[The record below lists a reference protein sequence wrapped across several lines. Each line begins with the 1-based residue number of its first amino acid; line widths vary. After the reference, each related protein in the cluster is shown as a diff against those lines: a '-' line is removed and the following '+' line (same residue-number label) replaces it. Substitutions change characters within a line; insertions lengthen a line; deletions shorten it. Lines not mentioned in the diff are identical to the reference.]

1 LDGDTKIDLAVT
13 NYYGESTTFFRN
25 MGSGM
30 FVDHSEAIGMS
41 GPTRLLL
48 GFGIEF
54 VDVNNDGRLDVL
66 SANGHVIDARP
77 QFPWMMPIQL
87 LAMRAT
93 GRLADVSARA
103 GALFRPSH
111 LGRGLVSGDLDNDGR
126 VDALVVCQN
135 EPVVYLHNQTTRN
148 SATHFVAFRLE
159 GTKSNRD
166 AVGAVVTIEAGGRR
180 QLATRFGGGSYQSA
194 RDPRVYF
201 GIGSA
206 TKVESVEIRWPSGDI
221 DRLSNLGADAGYR
234 LREGTGVAE
243 RIKAFRSEEPATA
256 RQ

>member
-1 LDGDTKIDLAVT
+1 
-13 NYYGESTTFFRN
+13 
-25 MGSGM
+25 
-30 FVDHSEAIGMS
+30 
-41 GPTRLLL
+41 
-48 GFGIEF
+48 
-54 VDVNNDGRLDVL
+54 
-66 SANGHVIDARP
+66 
-77 QFPWMMPIQL
+77 
-87 LAMRAT
+87 
-93 GRLADVSARA
+93 
-103 GALFRPSH
+103 
-111 LGRGLVSGDLDNDGR
+111 
-126 VDALVVCQN
+126 
-135 EPVVYLHNQTTRN
+135 LHNQTTRN